1 MYFWMGI
8 YSTSFNLIRI
18 WGWSLKCDGCTWFG
32 ILEVGMGTQIHGI
45 VLNVELESQISIV
58 RGEVVWGGIKIEGQ
72 NHKAGKGKRR
82 PKIKGWPKQKKAKMH
97 LTSILHSFIWH
108 FAFFPSREKTWAYL
122 QEILPTITPYF
133 WKTGSAMHIHQT
145 SPHST
150 FLSSV
155 QISEISEVMILFF
168 FWWKCFINNTLVLSM
183 ILVKVSLM
191 VILLEKGIWS
201 GLEIKDNDWNSIN

>member
-1 MYFWMGI
+1 MKYFQPIHKG
-8 YSTSFNLIRI
+8 S
-18 WGWSLKCDGCTWFG
+18 KVQ
-32 ILEVGMGTQIHGI
+32 EVFEKQP
-45 VLNVELESQISIV
+45 ELQLDWKEAKNQ
-58 RGEVVWGGIKIEGQ
+58 EGQ

-168 FWWKCFINNTLVLSM
+168 F
-183 ILVKVSLM
+183 
-191 VILLEKGIWS
+191 
-201 GLEIKDNDWNSIN
+201 